1 MEFDFFISQDLYF
14 NFIKVSQ
21 DTHSLHTNSDFAKKF
36 GFEEKVVH
44 GNLLNCF
51 ISYIVGVGL
60 EIENIMLLS
69 NTINYRKPLYINDK
83 IKFIIKKSMTLK
95 SINVE
100 EYTFKVYKFNSL
112 ISDGKFMIKYL

>member
-44 GNLLNCF
+44 GNF
-51 ISYIVGVGL
+51 
-60 EIENIMLLS
+60 
-69 NTINYRKPLYINDK
+69 
-83 IKFIIKKSMTLK
+83 
-95 SINVE
+95 
-100 EYTFKVYKFNSL
+100 
-112 ISDGKFMIKYL
+112 